1 MRRTREIVGLP
12 VLSLK
17 CGDQI
22 GWVKDVV
29 FDGQSRKISGV
40 LLEGAHIFH
49 SSKGIPREVVA
60 AVGKDALTVSDHVV
74 QNLLGIKWSEKV
86 GNQVFTQG
94 GEAKGTIEDVF
105 LDDSAEN
112 IVGFEIS
119 DGLFS
124 DLIDGRG
131 TILQENVMVDGK
143 DVLIVEDQVSPWEQG
158 KEGGHYHELSS
169 L

>member
-12 VLSLK
+12 VLCLK
-17 CGDQI
+17 SGNQI

-29 FDGQSRKISGV
+29 FDESSRKISGI
-40 LLEGAHIFH
+40 LLENAHIFH
-49 SSKGIPREVVA
+49 SEKGIPREEIA
-60 AVGKDALTVSDHVV
+60 AVGKDALTVRDHVV
-74 QNLLGIKWSEKV
+74 QKIHGVKWSQKV

-112 IVGFEIS
+112 IVGFEVS

-124 DLIDGRG
+124 DLLEGRG
-131 TILQENVMVDGK
+131 TILQDNVMVDGK
-143 DVLIVEDQVSPWEQG
+143 DVLIVEDQVSPWDQG
-158 KEGGHYHELSS
+158 NEGGSLS
-169 L
+169 